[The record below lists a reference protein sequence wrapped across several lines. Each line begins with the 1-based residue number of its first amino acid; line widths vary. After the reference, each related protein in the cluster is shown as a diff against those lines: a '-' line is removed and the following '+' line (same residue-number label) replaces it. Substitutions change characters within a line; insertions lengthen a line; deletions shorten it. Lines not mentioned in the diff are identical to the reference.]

1 VQHLKNNR
9 NIATI
14 ILLVVTAGFLLT
26 LPFSG
31 TFTGRLLSSLFGASM
46 IGGFADW
53 FGVKA
58 LTRKPLG
65 IPYRTE
71 IIPRN
76 REKLFESLVSMVDE
90 ELLTKDSVI
99 GKLDHFSISKS
110 LITYLEED
118 GGKEDLSRL
127 AGKIA
132 EDMLTGADL
141 EESGE
146 YLRKLLADN
155 TSDIRLVPIVSGA
168 VEWLSANI
176 TDKRLLDTAIEEL
189 KDFIHSARFSLL
201 LNNTLKDLSDSISK
215 NVQKES
221 TGKKLFFRLVLA
233 VADYGGITPSK
244 LSPRLI
250 MEITQYLDAL
260 KDPQS
265 GQRKSFERWLEKASN
280 ALMINEAT
288 QGKIEQKGRKL
299 LERKGI
305 GAFLADYIYPLIKD
319 SEQLQKSGA
328 YIEGI
333 INRLVEGFKNDP
345 ARQKALDRYIKAAL
359 TRLLENNSKVIGQLV
374 RQKLDN
380 CTAEM
385 LADLVEERAGNDLQ
399 IIRIN
404 GSIVGGLV
412 GAIIFL
418 LTFWL

>member
-1 VQHLKNNR
+1 MKNSR

-14 ILLVVTAGFLLT
+14 ILLIVTVGFLLT
-26 LPFSG
+26 LPFSN
-31 TFTGRLLSSLFGASM
+31 TFAGRLLGSLFGASM

-90 ELLTKDSVI
+90 ELLTRDSVI

-110 LITYLEED
+110 LIAYLEED
-118 GGKEDLSRL
+118 GGKEDLSHL

-132 EDMLTGADL
+132 EDMLSGADM

-176 TDKRLLDTAIEEL
+176 MDKRLLDAAIEEL
-189 KDFIHSARFSLL
+189 KGFIHSARLSLL
-201 LNNTLKDLSDSISK
+201 LNNTLKDLSDSISR

-221 TGKKLFFRLVLA
+221 TGRKLFFRLVLT

-250 MEITQYLDAL
+250 TEITQYLEAL

-265 GQRKSFERWLEKASN
+265 SQRKSFERWLERASN
-280 ALMINEAT
+280 DLLVNEAT

-299 LERKGI
+299 LERKGS
-305 GAFLADYIYPLIKD
+305 GAFLAEYIYPLIKD
-319 SEQLQKSGA
+319 SGQLQKSGA

-333 INRLVEGFKNDP
+333 INKLAEGLKNDP
-345 ARQKALDRYIKAAL
+345 AQQKALDHYIKIAL

-404 GSIVGGLV
+404 GSIVGGLAGV
-412 GAIIFL
+412 IIFL